1 MSSLPKQGTARMAPI
16 AYRDRVKI
24 MADEAAGGASQPSY
38 TSEVAPSLPA
48 EVIQTAG
55 GEIVRGKQ
63 VEAITVFVICL
74 RFNPSLMFTAKC
86 EVTILSGLYQNQVV
100 YVHRVLYENEH
111 GRPARVQ
118 LHCKATE

>member
-1 MSSLPKQGTARMAPI
+1 MSLPKQGTARMAPVV
-16 AYRDRVKI
+16 YRDLVRI

-48 EVIQTAG
+48 EVIQTSG
-55 GEIVRGKQ
+55 GEFVRGKQ

-86 EVTILSGLYQNQVV
+86 QVTILSGLYKNQVV
-100 YVHRVLYENEH
+100 FVHRVLYENEF
-111 GRPARVQ
+111 GRPARIQ
-118 LHCKATE
+118 LHCKHVE

>member
-1 MSSLPKQGTARMAPI
+1 MAPI
-16 AYRDRVKI
+16 VFRDRVQI
-24 MADEAAGGASQPSY
+24 MADEASGGASQPAY
-38 TSEVAPSLPA
+38 TAEVASSLPA
-48 EVIQTAG
+48 EVIQTSG

-63 VEAITVFVICL
+63 VEAITVMVVCL

-86 EVTILSGLYQNQVV
+86 QVTILSGVYKDQVV

-118 LHCKATE
+118 LHCKHVE